1 MGVCSHIAAVIWFL
15 GYAQRNE
22 QGVCGVQ
29 DWSEF
34 VTDAAIIDSSD
45 SDDSDDNGKEE

>member
-1 MGVCSHIAAVIWFL
+1 MVSRICTT
-15 GYAQRNE
+15 Q
-22 QGVCGVQ
+22 VCGVQ